1 MNLSPIFENVMHF
14 LLGWP
19 LIIYVIAIALICTI
33 ALSFVQIRYF
43 FRSWK
48 FTLFPEKPE
57 EKEKIDMT
65 PFQAFV
71 NALSTSLGNGSIAG
85 MATAIYS
92 GGPGAAFWVVV
103 IGLLTM
109 AIRYAEVF
117 LSTYFRIQTQEK
129 SAIGGPMLYLKSI
142 IGGKTLSYL
151 YAVSCLLYGL
161 IVGCAM
167 QTNSVRISAV
177 ATWGVKP
184 ITVAVILL
192 LFIMYVV
199 MGGAPRVV
207 KVSDKI
213 VPIKVFLFFGSAL
226 IILIYHYHALWGAL
240 QLIVSSAFSPT
251 AVAGGAIGY
260 SVLHAVRYGMIRN
273 INATE
278 SGLGTAAI
286 FFGATGSKK
295 PVESGIMSML
305 ITFTS
310 TLVGFLIC
318 LCIIAAGV
326 WDTGLTSTALT
337 ISAYETVFGPFAGW
351 IVSFLSISFG
361 IGVVV
366 GFVYVAKE
374 CWLFLTKG
382 KFAVLFD
389 IIFCLMAFYGALMN
403 VHVVWA
409 AGDIINAG
417 MLVINLF
424 GIVYLLPLIRRKL
437 VTYTRK
443 NN

>member
-1 MNLSPIFENVMHF
+1 MHF

-19 LIIYVIAIALICTI
+19 LIVYVISISIICTI
-33 ALSFVQIRYF
+33 VLSFIQLRYF
-43 FRSWK
+43 FTSWK
-48 FTLFPEKPE
+48 FTLFPERPKK

-103 IGLLTM
+103 IGFLTM
-109 AIRYAEVF
+109 AIRYSEVF
-117 LSTYFRIQTQEK
+117 LSTYFRIHTKEQ
-129 SAIGGPMLYLKSI
+129 SAIGGPMLYLKGV
-142 IGGKTLSYL
+142 IGGKMLSWI
-151 YAVSCLLYGL
+151 YALFCLLYGL
-161 IVGCAM
+161 IVGCAI
-167 QTNSVRISAV
+167 QTNSIRISV
-177 ATWGVKP
+177 VTTWGLRP
-184 ITVAVILL
+184 ITVAIILL
-192 LFIMYVV
+192 LFIIYVV
-199 MGGAPRVV
+199 MGGAHRVV

-226 IILIYHYHALWGAL
+226 VILVYHYGALLGAL
-240 QLIVSSAFSPT
+240 QLIITSAFSTT
-251 AVAGGAIGY
+251 ALAGGAIGY
-260 SVLHAVRYGMIRN
+260 SVLHALRYGMIRN

-318 LCIIAAGV
+318 LCIVATGV
-326 WDTGLTSTALT
+326 WDSGLTSTALT
-337 ISAYETVFGPFAGW
+337 ISAYKTVFGPFAGW

-361 IGVVV
+361 IGVVI

-382 KFAVLFD
+382 RFAVLFD

-409 AGDIINAG
+409 AGDIINAVI
-417 MLVINLF
+417 LAINLF
-424 GIVYLLPLIRRKL
+424 GIIYLLPLIRRKFIE
-437 VTYTRK
+437 YKKR
-443 NN
+443 N